1 MDVWRAAP
9 LLVTAMLA
17 TPAAWVVNSY
27 TTDDQARPS
36 IAADAAG
43 AFVVVWQSSGQDGS
57 GWGVFGQRHD
67 AAGGATGAEFRVNT
81 QTFGHQ
87 AYPRVASSSAGE
99 FLVVWDSF
107 GQDGS
112 SFGVFGQ
119 RYQASGQANGAEF
132 RVNTHTPQ
140 SQSNPSAGW
149 STDGR
154 SVVVWQSE
162 NQDGSLFG
170 IFGQAFDAAGVA
182 SGAEFQVNAYTTG
195 DQAYPAVAAGPAGA
209 FAVVWEDS
217 ARDGPGPG
225 VFGRVFDAG
234 GQAVGEDFRVNT
246 FTAGTQAA
254 PAVAWTGNA
263 GFVVVWHGAGQ
274 DGSSLGIFGQRFDAA
289 GAASGSEFT
298 VNSSTLGAQ
307 GLPAVA
313 ADATGALVVV
323 WVSSGYED
331 SGAGVF
337 ARRYDA
343 QGEPGPEFVVNADTG
358 APVFPALGAAADRF
372 VVAWQSLEKDG
383 SGDGILAQR
392 VGGDGIFADGFE

>member
-9 LLVTAMLA
+9 LLLA
-17 TPAAWVVNSY
+17 LTPVGPGWLVNSY

-36 IAADAAG
+36 LATDAAG
-43 AFVVVWQSSGQDGS
+43 GFVVVWQSSGQDGS

-67 AAGGATGAEFRVNT
+67 AAGGATGTEFRVNT
-81 QTFGHQ
+81 NTLGHQ
-87 AYPRVASSSAGE
+87 AYPRVGSASGGE
-99 FLVVWDSF
+99 FVVVWDSF

-119 RYQASGQANGAEF
+119 RYHASGQDNGAEF

-140 SQSNPSAGW
+140 SQSNPAAGW
-149 STDGR
+149 SAGGR

-170 IFGQAFDAAGVA
+170 IFGQAFDAVGGK

-195 DQAYPAVAAGPAGA
+195 EQAYPAVTAGPAGA

-217 ARDGPGPG
+217 SRDGSGRG

-234 GQAVGEDFRVNT
+234 GEAVGEDFRVNT

-254 PAVAWTGNA
+254 PAVAWTGPA

-274 DGSSLGIFGQRFDAA
+274 DGSSLGVFGQRFDAA
-289 GAASGSEFT
+289 GATAGSEFT

-313 ADATGALVVV
+313 ADETGAFVVV
-323 WVSSGYED
+323 WVSSGYD
-331 SGAGVF
+331 GSGAGVF

-343 QGEPGPEFVVNADTG
+343 QGEPAGPEFVVNADTG
-358 APVFPALGAAADRF
+358 APVFPAVGAAGDSF
-372 VVAWQSLEKDG
+372 VVAWQSLERDG
-383 SGDGILAQR
+383 SGDGVLAQR
-392 VGGDGIFADGFE
+392 VGGDRIFADGFE